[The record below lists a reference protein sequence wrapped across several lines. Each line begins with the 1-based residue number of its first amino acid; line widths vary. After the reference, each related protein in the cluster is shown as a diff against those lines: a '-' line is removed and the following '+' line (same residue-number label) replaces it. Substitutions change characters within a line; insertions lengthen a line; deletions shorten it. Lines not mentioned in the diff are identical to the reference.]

1 MDNGLVSSKTIGVPQ
16 EGPLSPILSNIYL
29 DKFDKELEQ
38 RRLRFVKYA
47 DDCSIFVKSDVAASR
62 VMKSITSWLERKL
75 FLKVSATKTKIV
87 RPMESNF
94 LGFTFWEN
102 KDKWQCKPGKDRKMK
117 LYEKIKAVLKR
128 KHAVSKP
135 L

>member
-38 RRLRFVKYA
+38 RRLRFVRYA
-47 DDCSIFVKSDVAASR
+47 DDYSIFVKSDVAASR

-87 RPMESNF
+87 RPMKSNF
-94 LGFTFWEN
+94 LGFTFGRIKISGNVNLE
-102 KDKWQCKPGKDRKMK
+102 KTGK
-117 LYEKIKAVLKR
+117 
-128 KHAVSKP
+128 
-135 L
+135 